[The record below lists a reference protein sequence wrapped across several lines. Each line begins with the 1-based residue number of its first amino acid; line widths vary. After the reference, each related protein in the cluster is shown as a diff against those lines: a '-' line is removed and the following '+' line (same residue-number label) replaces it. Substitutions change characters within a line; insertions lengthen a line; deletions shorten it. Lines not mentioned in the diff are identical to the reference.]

1 MTAKKWQFWIDRGGT
16 FTDVVAK
23 SPQGQLLTH
32 KLLSENPEQYKD
44 AAIAGIRHFLK
55 LPSPQSI
62 NPELIEV
69 VKMGTTVATNA
80 LLERKGQR
88 CALLVTKGLKDALYI
103 GYQTRPDIFALAVE
117 RGEPLYHQV
126 IEVSERIS
134 AKGEVVTPL
143 NIKALTLE
151 LQTLRQQGFDSVAVV
166 LMHGYRY
173 QQHEKQVAQLAT
185 ELGFSQISVSHEVS
199 PLQKI
204 VSRGDTTVVDA
215 YLSPVLRKYVSQV
228 AGELNSGSLLQK
240 NATDK
245 ANAKTI
251 GDVPLYFM
259 QSNGGLSLASN
270 FEGKDAILS
279 GPAGGVVGMVK
290 TAQLAGKHEGKP
302 FNKLV
307 GFDMGGTSTD
317 VSHYAGEYERQF
329 ETQVA
334 GVRLRAPMMQIHTVA
349 AGGGSI
355 VKFQDGRYQ
364 VGPESAGANPGPACY
379 RRGGPLTVTDCNVL
393 LGKIQPQFFPAIFG
407 GQGNQ
412 PIDKDIVLQKFNAL
426 ANTLNEQQELTDVG
440 LSNKKICA
448 QQVAQGF
455 LNVAVENMA
464 NAVKRISIQRGYDLS
479 DYTLVSFGGA
489 GGQHACLVAEQLG
502 VKKVL
507 LHPFSGVLSAFGI
520 GLADQIKLKDSAI
533 EKLLEESL
541 LSEIKNEIEAIQS
554 SLTDQFLISDSQT
567 SGPQKIEYQARL
579 HVKYVGSD
587 NSLLVDMASL
597 SKMKTSF
604 EEQHKQLF
612 GFKGSEPLF
621 VEALQVEARVAG
633 EVSAP
638 LIKMIS
644 EDAKPKTKVKLFSG
658 QEECDANVYQR
669 HELKVGQVVIGPCLI
684 LEETGTVVIE
694 NQWQGVITEKGDLLL
709 SHYQSVSKQYSAQQ
723 ADPVLLEIFN
733 NRFMNVAEQM
743 GYVLERTAASVNIKE
758 RLDFSCALFNVKAQ
772 LIANAPHIP
781 VHLGSM
787 SESVL
792 AVINKHGNSMLDG
805 DVYAVNTPYNG
816 GTHLP
821 DVTLV
826 KPVYVKQNGQEV
838 LSFFV
843 AARGHH
849 ADIGGITPGSMPPFS
864 RHINEEGILLDG
876 LQVMRGGEFLES
888 TVRDCL
894 LDHEYPARNV
904 KQNIADLKAQIASCE
919 KGAQQLLSMVS
930 QYSLPVVNAYMDFVL
945 DNAELAVRNVIK
957 TLSDGHYRYQM
968 DDGCAIEV
976 AIKVNA
982 QKGSAQVNFAGTSAM
997 HKGNFNAPS
1006 SVAKACV
1013 LYAFRCLV
1021 SHDIP
1026 LNAGI
1031 FRALDIQIPDNS
1043 MLSPQYPAAVV
1054 SGNVETAQY
1063 VVDTLLLA
1071 LGVMAGSQGTNN
1083 NFTFGNDEYQ
1093 YYETLC
1099 GGIGAVEGH
1108 NGASAVHAHMTNSR
1122 LTDPEVLESRYPV
1135 RLEKFE
1141 VRKNSGGA
1149 GEFNGGDGMHRQIR
1163 FLEPM
1168 TAAMISGHRI
1178 VPPAGVKGGGNGQ
1191 CGVNRVIRKDGQVEG
1206 LEGLAQVEM
1215 ETGDV
1220 FDIQTPGAG
1229 GFGKITIK

>member
-1 MTAKKWQFWIDRGGT
+1 MMTAKKWQFWIDRGGT
-16 FTDVVAK
+16 FTDIVAK

-32 KLLSENPEQYKD
+32 KLLSENPQQYTD
-44 AAIAGIRHFLK
+44 AAIAGIRYFLK
-55 LPSPQSI
+55 LSPSQSI
-62 NPELIEV
+62 NPEWIDV

-88 CALLVTKGLKDALYI
+88 CALLISEGLKDALLI

-126 IEVSERIS
+126 IEVPERFS
-134 AKGEVVTPL
+134 AQGEVV
-143 NIKALTLE
+143 KALNLNVLKPK
-151 LQTLRQQGFDSVAVV
+151 LQTLRQQGFESVAIV

-173 QQHEKQVAQLAT
+173 QQHEKQVAQLAR

-199 PLQKI
+199 PLQKL

-215 YLSPVLRKYVSQV
+215 YLSPVLRQYVTQV
-228 AGELNSGSLLQK
+228 SAEL
-240 NATDK
+240 NATD
-245 ANAKTI
+245 AAQTS
-251 GDVPLYFM
+251 GQVPLYFM

-270 FEGKDAILS
+270 FQGKDAILS

-290 TAQLAGKHEGKP
+290 TAQLAGEHEGKR

-407 GQGNQ
+407 EKANQ
-412 PIDKDIVLQKFNAL
+412 PLDKDVVKEKFSRL
-426 ANTLNEQQELTDVG
+426 AKNFNEQQALE
-440 LSNKKICA
+440 SQQPNISA

-507 LHPFSGVLSAFGI
+507 MHPFAGVLSAFGI
-520 GLADQIKLKDSAI
+520 GLADQIKLKDRAV
-533 EKLLEESL
+533 EKPLDEALLKNIGKSL
-541 LSEIKNEIEAIQS
+541 QEIKTELAQQFVG
-554 SLTDQFLISDSQT
+554 TDSKQLV
-567 SGPQKIEYQARL
+567 EYQGRL
-579 HVKYVGSD
+579 HIKYLGSD
-587 NSLLVDMASL
+587 NSLLVDLDSFEN
-597 SKMKTSF
+597 MKAAF

-612 GFKGSEPLF
+612 GFIGSQGLF

-633 EVSAP
+633 ELSQPHIQTVLTPAQP
-638 LIKMIS
+638 IS
-644 EDAKPKTKVKLFSG
+644 NVKLFSV
-658 QEECDANVYQR
+658 EKEHDAGVYQR
-669 HELKVGQVVIGPCLI
+669 SQLKIGQTIVGPCLV
-684 LEETGTVVIE
+684 LEDTGTIVIE
-694 NQWQGVITEKGDLLL
+694 SNWQGVLTEKGDLLL
-709 SHYQSVSKQYSAQQ
+709 SPDLNSQGQSVSKQYSAQQ

-792 AVINKHGNSMLDG
+792 AVIHKHGSTMADG

-826 KPVYVKQNGQEV
+826 KPVFVKQGNENI

-864 RHINEEGILLDG
+864 QHISQEGILLDG
-876 LQVMRGGEFLES
+876 LKIMQKGAFLES
-888 TVRDCL
+888 IVREVL

-904 KQNIADLKAQIASCE
+904 NQNIADLKAQIASCE
-919 KGAQQLLSMVS
+919 KGAQQLSNMVV
-930 QYSLPVVNAYMDFVL
+930 QYSLPVVNAYMGFVL

-957 TLSDGHYRYQM
+957 TLNDGHYRYEM

-976 AIKVNA
+976 SITVDTKE
-982 QKGSAQVNFAGTSAM
+982 GSAVVNFAGTSAM

-1108 NGASAVHAHMTNSR
+1108 DGASAVHAHMTNSR

-1141 VRKNSGGA
+1141 VRQNSGGT
-1149 GEFNGGDGMHRQIR
+1149 GKFKGGDGMHRQIK
-1163 FLEPM
+1163 FLQPM
-1168 TAAMISGHRI
+1168 TAAMISGHRKI
-1178 VPPAGVKGGGNGQ
+1178 PPAGVKGGGNGE
-1191 CGVNRVIRKDGQVEG
+1191 CGVNRVIRNDGQVES

-1215 ETGDV
+1215 EVGDV

-1229 GFGKITIK
+1229 GFGKGVVK